1 MEYIFFDI
9 ECANM
14 LHGKAKICS
23 FGYVLTDSSFNILEK
38 KDILI
43 NPASFFDT
51 YALKRMG
58 TTLPYPKE
66 EYEKAG
72 KFPSHYEK
80 IKGLLTKEGRMAVG
94 HGTVN
99 DAHFLLHECERYSLP
114 PFDFKYSDTVKMYM
128 KLTGR
133 EKKLDLTSVFTE
145 IYPEENS
152 LHSHRSDDDAE
163 MTMKIAKNICDV
175 TGRTLEDLIKNNNL
189 LSEQVFSGRILD
201 PECYLFRVN
210 PSGCRKPDEIVKRF
224 MELQKPATK
233 GVLEGAKVAL
243 KARYQWL
250 NLASYLKIIKLTNA
264 AGGRFVEERWLAD
277 YVIQAGSKVKN
288 NIEAKQKK
296 ISFSEFYTL
305 TGSDEDK
312 ELSLVEMREIVGS
325 FPENV
330 EWYKKYKERFGS
342 EYSSK
347 DIEEEK
353 VFMCTI
359 DLPVLKF
366 IFSGEELD
374 AEGKVAYVKKKL
386 IYESMTDSFV
396 SKQTTELKVK
406 RDSTISE
413 EKFIKLRETL
423 NERVEEQKLLLFPN
437 QIDPNIKEQVFYN
450 VFEYKVLATFREG
463 RIDFFFR
470 DTSLYEKKMHKI
482 ASSDEQIEE
491 EIISTIR
498 KFYTPE
504 ELGKELRKM
513 SKMKY
518 GYKTNSLPQIKEEER
533 EYSPGLVIELARNF
547 RKYFSSKTISKENY
561 PILIDKKGNVKYI
574 PAQIPFENKIFKENI
589 KLPVLVIY
597 RI

>member
-80 IKGLLTKEGRMAVG
+80 IKGLLTKEGRIAIG

-114 PFDFKYSDTVKMYM
+114 PFDFKYSDTLKMYM
-128 KLTGR
+128 KLTRR

-145 IYPEENS
+145 IYPDENS

-163 MTMKIAKNICDV
+163 MTMKIAKNICEV

-210 PSGCRKPDEIVKRF
+210 PSGCRKPDEIVKRCI
-224 MELQKPATK
+224 ELQSPAK
-233 GVLEGAKVAL
+233 NGVLNGANVAL

-264 AGGRFVEERWLAD
+264 AGGKFVEERWLAD
-277 YVIQAGSKVKN
+277 YVIQAGSMVKN
-288 NIEAKQKK
+288 NPEAKPKK

-305 TGSDEDK
+305 TGSDEDR
-312 ELSLVEMREIVGS
+312 ELSLVEMREIVGN
-325 FPENV
+325 FPENI

-342 EYSSK
+342 EYSATE
-347 DIEEEK
+347 IEEEK

-374 AEGKVAYVKKKL
+374 AEGKIAYVKKKL
-386 IYESMTDSFV
+386 IYESMTDSFLP
-396 SKQTTELKVK
+396 KQTTELKVK
-406 RDSTISE
+406 RDSTLSE
-413 EKFIKLRETL
+413 DKFISLRESL
-423 NERVEEQKLLLFPN
+423 EERVEEQKKILFPN

-450 VFEYKVLATFREG
+450 IFEYKVLATFREG
-463 RIDFFFR
+463 RIEFFFR
-470 DTSLYEKKMHKI
+470 DTPLYEKKMHKV

-498 KFYTPE
+498 KYYTPE
-504 ELGKELRKM
+504 EFAKELRRM

-518 GYKTNSLPQIKEEER
+518 GYRSNSIPQIKEEKR
-533 EYSPGLVIELARNF
+533 NYSEGMCVELAKN
-547 RKYFSSKTISKENY
+547 YKTYYGLKTVSKEKY
-561 PILIDKKGNVKYI
+561 PVLIDKNKNTKYT
-574 PAQIPFENKIFKENI
+574 PVLMAFENRIFKEKI
-589 KLPVLVIY
+589 ILPVVLAEQD
-597 RI
+597 